1 MKFSGFQEYKTGVL
15 IPVFTL
21 RSDQSCGCG
30 EFLDLKTLADWCI
43 KSGLNIIQLLPVN
56 DTGDDASPYNAL
68 SAFALHP
75 LFIRLDVLPELKD
88 LTTAGKKSI
97 NAAISTLR
105 EATEKHATM
114 EYKQVLDGKLDILF
128 ELFKLAKNSIIAD
141 TALATWMKS
150 NPWVRE
156 YAAFRTLKSLHNSA
170 GWQSWRAEYRHGN
183 ADVVTRVWKDSALG
197 EKAQFHAWVQWR
209 LEAQFRDVA
218 EYVGKLGIMLKGD
231 IPIMM
236 NEDSADVWAH
246 GNVFHLEQ
254 RAGAPPDMFAA
265 MGQNWG
271 FPIYNWDYLA
281 SHDYSWWR
289 ERLLQADKFY
299 HAYRI
304 DHVLGF
310 FRIWT
315 IDKHHQEGLLGYFKP
330 SIYIS
335 RNDLHG
341 IGFDD
346 GRIRWLSEP
355 HIHGGRLHEIFG
367 MRSIEIIGRCFNRI
381 GNEDLYLFKPE
392 IRGEKNF
399 NDLPLIDQ
407 ERQHLLDMYRNRAL
421 LNVDEGLFCTTW
433 TFRNC
438 DRYQSLS
445 DSERWVFEELV
456 AKRAKESEELWQK
469 NGEKLL
475 RFMIETVPM
484 LTCAEDLG
492 VVPDCVPHT
501 LSGLGILGL
510 KIPRWAREWSKN
522 GQPYIRIEDY
532 PFLSVCAPSVHDTS
546 TLREWW
552 EREQDKW
559 GFWDAMQFPGA
570 CPDQYSA
577 DTARIVITRML
588 SAGSALC
595 MFQIQDLFALDNRY
609 RVADAASER
618 INVPGT
624 VQKSNWAYRLPMT
637 LESLVADG
645 GFSGM
650 LNSLTAERVK
660 KPLPASAPHV
670 VAKVKAKK
678 SKE

>member
-15 IPVFTL
+15 IPVFSL
-21 RSDQSCGCG
+21 RSELSCGCG
-30 EFLDLKTLADWCI
+30 EFLDLKPLADWCK

-75 LFIRLDVLPELKD
+75 LFIRLDALPELKS
-88 LTTAGKKSI
+88 LSAGGKKGINDSI
-97 NAAISTLR
+97 AALRQSTEHQAR
-105 EATEKHATM
+105 M
-114 EYKQVLDGKLDILF
+114 EYKQVLDGKLTILF
-128 ELFKLAKNSIIAD
+128 EIFQLAKAD
-141 TALATWMKS
+141 VSQNAVLTDWMKA

-156 YAAFRTLKSLHNSA
+156 YAAFRTLKAQHNSQ
-170 GWQSWRAEYRHGN
+170 GWQSWRAEYRYGN
-183 ADVVTRVWKDSALG
+183 ADVVTRIWKDPVLG
-197 EKAQFHAWVQWR
+197 ERAIFHAWVQWR
-209 LEAQFRDVA
+209 LEAQFREVA
-218 EYVGKLGIMLKGD
+218 EYISSLNIMLKGD

-246 GNVFHLEQ
+246 NNVFQLEQ
-254 RAGAPPDMFAA
+254 RAGAPPDMFST

-271 FPIYNWDYLA
+271 FPIYNWDYLSA
-281 SHDYSWWR
+281 HDYSWWR
-289 ERLLQADKFY
+289 DRLRQADKFY

-346 GRIRWLSEP
+346 GRIRWLAEP
-355 HIHGGRLHEIFG
+355 HVPGGRLHELFG

-399 NDLPLIDQ
+399 ADIPLIDQ
-407 ERQHLLDMYRNRAL
+407 ERQHLLEMYRNRAL
-421 LNVDEGLFCTTW
+421 ISVDESLFCTTW

-438 DRYQSLS
+438 DRYQNLT
-445 DSERWVFEELV
+445 DSERWAFEELV

-475 RFMIETVPM
+475 SFMLETVPM

-492 VVPDCVPHT
+492 VVPDCVPLT
-501 LSGLGILGL
+501 LSNLGILGL
-510 KIPRWAREWSKN
+510 KIPRWAREWN
-522 GQPYIRIEDY
+522 QNAQPYIKIEDY

-559 GFWDAMQFPGA
+559 GFWLAMQFPGP
-570 CPDQYSA
+570 CPDQYSVE
-577 DTARIVITRML
+577 TARTIIARML

-595 MFQIQDLFALDNRY
+595 LFQIQDLFALENRY
-609 RVADAASER
+609 RVADATQER
-618 INVPGT
+618 INIPGT
-624 VQKSNWAYRLPMT
+624 VQKSNWSYRLPMT
-637 LESLVADG
+637 LESLIADEN
-645 GFSGM
+645 FSTT
-650 LNSLTAERVK
+650 LKTLTADRNK
-660 KPLPASAPHV
+660 KSLPATAPHV
-670 VAKVKAKK
+670 VAKSTTKK